1 MKTVRTSI
9 EKNTEKLIVDMYNN
23 STIKVDSVKLG
34 DTTLEKIFKIEKI
47 NDNNELQYNVNYTT
61 LSNSDVLSDM
71 KFSYKHSN
79 DEKELKQKAIIEV
92 ANEANKATL
101 TINNDIKYVNEFGNQ
116 VLFEDKNVR
125 YDQIEGQQKEIIDQ
139 ILLENVQNQLSKLF
153 NVVNLDDCLNMLRKL
168 QVVKQESTEIVNN
181 GEVTELE
188 KNRFNSQYEFF
199 VSENLTS
206 DNLKEMIKS
215 LQNNFEDMRI
225 LTKDGNLEELNKE
238 MIEKDS
244 SESRKYKENISEIV
258 FYIKRDSKNEDK
270 QELSNEFVD
279 KNRNNKYNVSIQY
292 DENGLARIL
301 RAKIQEN

>member
-1 MKTVRTSI
+1 MMK
-9 EKNTEKLIVDMYNN
+9 KNW
-23 STIKVDSVKLG
+23 
-34 DTTLEKIFKIEKI
+34 
-47 NDNNELQYNVNYTT
+47 
-61 LSNSDVLSDM
+61 
-71 KFSYKHSN
+71 
-79 DEKELKQKAIIEV
+79 
-92 ANEANKATL
+92 NK
-101 TINNDIKYVNEFGNQ
+101 FGNQ

>member
-1 MKTVRTSI
+1 M
-9 EKNTEKLIVDMYNN
+9 
-23 STIKVDSVKLG
+23 
-34 DTTLEKIFKIEKI
+34 
-47 NDNNELQYNVNYTT
+47 
-61 LSNSDVLSDM
+61 
-71 KFSYKHSN
+71 
-79 DEKELKQKAIIEV
+79 KQKDIIEV
-92 ANEANKATL
+92 TNEANKATL

>member
-1 MKTVRTSI
+1 
-9 EKNTEKLIVDMYNN
+9 
-23 STIKVDSVKLG
+23 
-34 DTTLEKIFKIEKI
+34 
-47 NDNNELQYNVNYTT
+47 
-61 LSNSDVLSDM
+61 
-71 KFSYKHSN
+71 
-79 DEKELKQKAIIEV
+79 
-92 ANEANKATL
+92 
-101 TINNDIKYVNEFGNQ
+101 
-116 VLFEDKNVR
+116 
-125 YDQIEGQQKEIIDQ
+125 
-139 ILLENVQNQLSKLF
+139 
-153 NVVNLDDCLNMLRKL
+153 MLRKL

>member
-1 MKTVRTSI
+1 MFDDIYIYLVFDKNGNQLAEFRTW
-9 EKNTEKLIVDMYNN
+9 KNTICPQAQD
-23 STIKVDSVKLG
+23 
-34 DTTLEKIFKIEKI
+34 
-47 NDNNELQYNVNYTT
+47 
-61 LSNSDVLSDM
+61 
-71 KFSYKHSN
+71 
-79 DEKELKQKAIIEV
+79 
-92 ANEANKATL
+92 
-101 TINNDIKYVNEFGNQ
+101 
-116 VLFEDKNVR
+116 
-125 YDQIEGQQKEIIDQ
+125 
-139 ILLENVQNQLSKLF
+139 QLSKLF